1 MLTLLGADGSRAGQ
15 VVRKSE
21 LRKDEVA
28 DVIDLRAPRGRIPF
42 AEATSPNAV
51 LSDFYETDYPQIV
64 AAVAMI
70 GRDVES
76 ACDAVDEAVAGA
88 WQDGIA
94 SSGLSVFAASVR
106 QRAVTIAR
114 KGTRRKL
121 LERKAGKR
129 MRAELVIDRD
139 TIDGALTLDV
149 QRVLQ
154 TLSPRQREVVVLH
167 YMFDMATANPDHIF
181 RRLSRP
187 SARSMRRPRLRD
199 SARCTDATGAARPAT

>member
-1 MLTLLGADGSRAGQ
+1 
-15 VVRKSE
+15 VRKSE

-28 DVIDLRAPRGRIPF
+28 DVIDLRAPRSRIPF

-51 LSDFYETDYPQIV
+51 LSEFYETDYPQIV
-64 AAVAMI
+64 AAVAMV

-94 SSGLSVFAASVR
+94 GSGLSMFAASVR
-106 QRAVTIAR
+106 QRALTIAR

-121 LERKAGKR
+121 LERTAGKR
-129 MRAELVIDRD
+129 MSAELVIDRD
-139 TIDGALTLDV
+139 TIDGAITLDV

-167 YMFDMATANPDHIF
+167 YMFDMAVEDVAVELGISQGTVKTTLKRARYLLA
-181 RRLSRP
+181 RRLADDEEPEADFFEDDR
-187 SARSMRRPRLRD
+187 
-199 SARCTDATGAARPAT
+199 

>member
-1 MLTLLGADGSRAGQ
+1 M
-15 VVRKSE
+15 RKSE

-28 DVIDLRAPRGRIPF
+28 DVIDLRAPRVRVPF

-51 LSDFYETDYPQIV
+51 LSEFYETDYPQIV
-64 AAVAMI
+64 AAVAMT
-70 GRDVES
+70 GRDVET

-94 SSGLSVFAASVR
+94 GSGLTMFASSVR
-106 QRAVTIAR
+106 QRALTIAR
-114 KGTRRKL
+114 KGSRRKL
-121 LERKAGKR
+121 LERRAGKR

-139 TIDGALTLDV
+139 TIDGAITLDV

-167 YMFDMATANPDHIF
+167 YMFDMAVDDVAVELGVSQSTVKTTLKRARYLLA
-181 RRLSRP
+181 RRLADDQEP
-187 SARSMRRPRLRD
+187 EADFFEED
-199 SARCTDATGAARPAT
+199 S

>member
-1 MLTLLGADGSRAGQ
+1 
-15 VVRKSE
+15 VRKSE

-28 DVIDLRAPRGRIPF
+28 DVIDLRAPRGRVPF

-51 LSDFYETDYPQIV
+51 LSEFYETDYPQIV
-64 AAVAMI
+64 AAVAMT

-94 SSGLSVFAASVR
+94 GSGLAMFASSVR
-106 QRAVTIAR
+106 QRSLTIAR
-114 KGTRRKL
+114 KGSRRKL
-121 LERKAGKR
+121 LERRAGKR

-139 TIDGALTLDV
+139 TIDGAITLDV

-167 YMFDMATANPDHIF
+167 YMFDMAVEDVAVELGVSQSTVKTTLKRARYLLA
-181 RRLSRP
+181 RRLADDQEP
-187 SARSMRRPRLRD
+187 EADFFEED
-199 SARCTDATGAARPAT
+199 S

>member
-1 MLTLLGADGSRAGQ
+1 
-15 VVRKSE
+15 VRKSE

-28 DVIDLRAPRGRIPF
+28 DVIDLRAPRVRVPF

-51 LSDFYETDYPQIV
+51 LSEFYETDYPQIV
-64 AAVAMI
+64 AAVAMT
-70 GRDVES
+70 GRDVET

-94 SSGLSVFAASVR
+94 GSGLTMFASSVR
-106 QRAVTIAR
+106 QRALTIAR
-114 KGTRRKL
+114 KGSRRKL
-121 LERKAGKR
+121 LERRAGKR

-139 TIDGALTLDV
+139 TIDGAITLDV

-167 YMFDMATANPDHIF
+167 YMFDMAVDDVAVELGVSQSTVKTTLKRARYLLA
-181 RRLSRP
+181 RRLADDQEP
-187 SARSMRRPRLRD
+187 EADFFEED
-199 SARCTDATGAARPAT
+199 S